1 MLGLLDRWSWGLY
14 DWTLRLA
21 AHRHA
26 MPALGLVSFVESSV
40 FPIPP
45 DVMIAPMVLANRAK
59 AWLIAAWASVTSVAG
74 GALGY
79 LIGYGLFESVG
90 RPILEAYGS
99 VESFGG
105 FQETFNDLGWWLVI
119 GAGIT
124 PFPYKVITIASGVA
138 GLDFVTFMLA
148 SLVGRA
154 GRFFLVAGLIWAF
167 GPPIQ
172 RFVEKRL
179 GLTVLVFFVL
189 LFGGFLALRFLP

>member
-1 MLGLLDRWSWGLY
+1 M
-14 DWTLRLA
+14 
-21 AHRHA
+21 
-26 MPALGLVSFVESSV
+26 
-40 FPIPP
+40 
-45 DVMIAPMVLANRAK
+45 
-59 AWLIAAWASVTSVAG
+59 
-74 GALGY
+74 
-79 LIGYGLFESVG
+79 
-90 RPILEAYGS
+90 
-99 VESFGG
+99 
-105 FQETFNDLGWWLVI
+105 I